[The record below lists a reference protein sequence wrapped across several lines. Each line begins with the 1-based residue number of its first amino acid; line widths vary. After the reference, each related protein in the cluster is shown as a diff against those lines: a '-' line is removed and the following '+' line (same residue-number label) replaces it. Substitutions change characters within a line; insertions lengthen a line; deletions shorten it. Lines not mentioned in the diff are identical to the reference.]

1 MGEEVNNTTLGTFTK
16 ICENTHSKLKEQLN
30 LPENFEDPELRCGY
44 IPFAKLKNDINT
56 NELTNHLLKC
66 KTKSKNQWELF
77 KNDR

>member
-1 MGEEVNNTTLGTFTK
+1 MA
-16 ICENTHSKLKEQLN
+16 HDKLKSRLN
-30 LPENFEDPELRCGY
+30 LPDIDDPAMRIGY
-44 IPFAKLKNDINT
+44 IPFAKLKDDINI